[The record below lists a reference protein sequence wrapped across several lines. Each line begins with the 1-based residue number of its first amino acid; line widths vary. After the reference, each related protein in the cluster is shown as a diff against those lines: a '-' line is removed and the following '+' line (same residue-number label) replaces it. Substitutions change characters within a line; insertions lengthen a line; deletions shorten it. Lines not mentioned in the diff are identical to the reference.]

1 MTEDKKMLKRQDKK
15 HWYRPAAQL
24 LKYDPPALLPGSSAA
39 AAALRCLHN
48 VLNKVVEENNL
59 ENDIAVVTLLKS
71 NKPIYSDLFQ
81 KVYILSSQRQR
92 VDQLTLQHPMD
103 QCHGNALY
111 NYNK

>member
-15 HWYRPAAQL
+15 HCYRCAAQL

-39 AAALRCLHN
+39 AAAPRCLHN

-103 QCHGNALY
+103 QCNGNALY

>member
-1 MTEDKKMLKRQDKK
+1 MLKRQDKK
-15 HWYRPAAQL
+15 HCSLPAAQL
-24 LKYDPPALLPGSSAA
+24 LKYDPPALLPGSSGA

-81 KVYILSSQRQR
+81 KITFFPDKGRE
-92 VDQLTLQHPMD
+92 LTTTPNEPMPW
-103 QCHGNALY
+103 QCAL
-111 NYNK
+111 